1 MIHLLEQRVSMPE
14 SSTEYEMHKIYDD

>member
-14 SSTEYEMHKIYDD
+14 SSTAYEMREIYDD

>member
-14 SSTEYEMHKIYDD
+14 SSTEYEMHEIYDD